1 MSKVL
6 TTDVLVVGSGPAG
19 STTAALLSTFGVAN
33 VQVTRFGW
41 LADTPRA
48 HITNQR
54 AMEVLRDLGLE
65 ERANRYSTHQNLM
78 ANNVFCYSLQGEE
91 FGRVLSWGN
100 HPLRKADYEL
110 ASPTAICD
118 LPQTFLEPILLEAA
132 ASRGTSVRFNT
143 ELVDLI
149 QEADGVTA
157 TMKDRQT
164 GETYPIRCK
173 YLVGAD
179 GARSRIAELIELPME
194 GQMGLSGSMNIHFDA
209 DLSKFVAH
217 RPSVL
222 YWILQPGSN
231 IDGIGAGVMRMVRP
245 WNEWLAI
252 WGYDISL
259 GERRLSDDEAKQ
271 ILYKMIG
278 VDDIPIKIRSISTW
292 TVNNQYATR
301 YSNGRVFCM
310 GDAVHRHPPLNGLGS
325 NTSIQDAYNLAW
337 KLKLVIENKAD
348 PSLLETYD
356 AERAPIGKQ
365 IVTRANTSIE
375 DYPPIFEALGML
387 SAKDPQEA
395 LAAIQSRKDADETG
409 KARRRKLNEAIRQ
422 KNYEF
427 NAHGVELNQRYQ
439 SSAVVSDGT
448 PQPAYQRD
456 QELYYQATTWPGAHL
471 PHWWVEHKG
480 ERKST
485 LDLCGQ
491 GRFTLLTGLG
501 GDAWRQAAAEVERR
515 FGIPVAVVS
524 IGPSGCDALD
534 IYAEW
539 YWNCEIEEDGCV
551 LVRPDN
557 YVAWRARSVSVDAE
571 SRLLEVFRRILGQTA
586 KLVEQTTR
594 GIREPA

>member
-1 MSKVL
+1 LSRIL
-6 TTDVLVVGSGPAG
+6 FTDVLVVGSGPAG
-19 STTAALLSTFGVAN
+19 SATAALLSTYGVAN
-33 VQVTRFGW
+33 IQISRFGW

-65 ERANRYSTHQNLM
+65 ERAKTCSTHQTLM
-78 ANNVFCYSLQGEE
+78 ANNVFCYSLKGEE

-143 ELVDLI
+143 ELIDLI
-149 QEADGVTA
+149 QDADGVTA
-157 TMKDRQT
+157 TVKDRQS
-164 GETYPIRCK
+164 GENYPIRCK

-179 GARSRIAELIELPME
+179 GARSRIAELIKLPME

-209 DLSKFVAH
+209 DLSRFVAH

-252 WGYDISL
+252 WGYDIGP
-259 GERRLSDDEAKQ
+259 GERRLGDDEAKQ
-271 ILYKMIG
+271 ILHKMIG

-337 KLKLVIENKAD
+337 KLKLVIENKAA

-356 AERAPIGKQ
+356 DERSPVGKQ
-365 IVTRANTSIE
+365 IVTRANRSIE
-375 DYPPIFEALGML
+375 DYPPIFDALGML
-387 SAKDPQEA
+387 AAKDPQEA
-395 LAAIQSRKDADETG
+395 LAAIQSRKAPDETG
-409 KARRRKLNEAIRQ
+409 KSRRRKLNEAIRQ

-439 SSAVVSDGT
+439 SSAVVPDGT
-448 PQPAYQRD
+448 PQPPYRRD
-456 QELYYQATTWPGAHL
+456 RELYYQATTWPGAHL
-471 PHWWVEHKG
+471 PHFWVEQDG

-491 GRFTLLTGLG
+491 GRFTVLTGLG
-501 GDAWRQAAAEVERR
+501 GAVWRRAAAEAERR
-515 FGIPVAVVS
+515 FGISVAVVS

-534 IYAEW
+534 IYADW

-557 YVAWRARSVSVDAE
+557 YVGWRSHCASTDSE
-571 SRLLEVFRRILGQTA
+571 SRLLEVFGRMLGLRE
-586 KLVEQTTR
+586 KLVELAAC

>member
-1 MSKVL
+1 LERV
-6 TTDVLVVGSGPAG
+6 AG
-19 STTAALLSTFGVAN
+19 HL
-33 VQVTRFGW
+33 
-41 LADTPRA
+41 
-48 HITNQR
+48 
-54 AMEVLRDLGLE
+54 
-65 ERANRYSTHQNLM
+65 
-78 ANNVFCYSLQGEE
+78 
-91 FGRVLSWGN
+91 
-100 HPLRKADYEL
+100 
-110 ASPTAICD
+110 
-118 LPQTFLEPILLEAA
+118 
-132 ASRGTSVRFNT
+132 
-143 ELVDLI
+143 
-149 QEADGVTA
+149 
-157 TMKDRQT
+157 
-164 GETYPIRCK
+164 
-173 YLVGAD
+173 
-179 GARSRIAELIELPME
+179 
-194 GQMGLSGSMNIHFDA
+194 
-209 DLSKFVAH
+209 
-217 RPSVL
+217 
-222 YWILQPGSN
+222 
-231 IDGIGAGVMRMVRP
+231 
-245 WNEWLAI
+245 
-252 WGYDISL
+252 GYDVSR

-356 AERAPIGKQ
+356 DERAPVGKQ

-375 DYPPIFEALGML
+375 DYPPIFGALGML

-448 PQPAYQRD
+448 PHPAYQRD

-471 PHWWVEHKG
+471 PHSWVEHKG

-534 IYAEW
+534 IYADW

-586 KLVEQTTR
+586 KLVEQTAC